1 MHGTPAGVPTA
12 QCTSPSPPPLHHL
25 RAKKLLNLR
34 LFENP
39 ETDKAWD
46 RSVKDLDLEVLC
58 ISQVSL

>member
-1 MHGTPAGVPTA
+1 MKKCVPI
-12 QCTSPSPPPLHHL
+12 
-25 RAKKLLNLR
+25 RARKLLNLR

-58 ISQVSL
+58 VSQVSNLLSL